1 MADHQS
7 LSGLT
12 PDEAQEFHKYYMQGM
27 WLFVGIA
34 VVAHIL
40 TWIWRPWFHPET
52 AASASDI
59 LPSATSALSSLI
71 G

>member
-1 MADHQS
+1 MADHES

-12 PDEAQEFHKYYMQGM
+12 PDEAKEFHKYYMQGL
-27 WLFVGIA
+27 WLFVAIA
-34 VVAHIL
+34 VVAHLL
-40 TWIWRPWFHPET
+40 TWIWRPWFHPEM

-59 LPSATSALSSLI
+59 LPSATSTLSSLI

>member
-1 MADHQS
+1 MAEHES
-7 LSGLT
+7 MSGLT
-12 PDEAQEFHKYYMQGM
+12 PDEAREFHRYYMQGL

-34 VVAHIL
+34 VVAHLL

-52 AASASDI
+52 AGAASDL
-59 LPSATSALSSLI
+59 LPSATSTLMSLI